1 MRPTEGTRVYRP
13 DLGAVVEE
21 GLGFDDMGY
30 IGMQLMPPLY
40 TLDDAGSFLVLP
52 EEAFHSMEETG
63 RAPRGAY
70 NRSDWEYED
79 GIYHTREHGHEQPI
93 DDSERKKLERRS
105 GAISVDNLAVKRS
118 RGIIARGQEKRIAS
132 IIQNESNFYTDPA
145 AAINAESNPGNPLEI
160 IGDGIEYMRNHYGI
174 LPNVVQ
180 MNWKLFKSLK
190 SNPFVVDR
198 LKFTFPGIDIEK
210 LSAAQVAHML
220 DVPQVLIG
228 GAQYNSAT
236 KNKKKTINLTEFWDP
251 NYIFLGRVSHS
262 DDELDPC
269 CGRTFVW
276 TEDSAEEPIVE
287 TYREEQTR
295 SDIYRIRH
303 QVGETL
309 IKSVDDNGTT
319 ITDVSRKC
327 GLLIKGVYTSS

>member
-21 GLGFDDMGY
+21 GLGFEDMGY
-30 IGMQLMPPLY
+30 IGMQLMPPIF

-52 EEAFHSMEETG
+52 EEAFNSMEDTS

-70 NRSDWEYED
+70 NRSDWTYED
-79 GIYHTREHGHEQPI
+79 GVYHTREHGHEQPI
-93 DDSERKKLERRS
+93 DDSERKKLERRA
-105 GAISVDNLAVKRS
+105 GTIAVDSLAVKRA
-118 RGIIARGQEKRIAS
+118 RGIIARGQEKRIAG
-132 IIQNESNFYTDPA
+132 IIQNESNFYTESA
-145 AAINAESNPGNPLEI
+145 SAAINASADPGNPIEI
-160 IGDGIEYMRNHYGI
+160 VRDGVAYMRNNFGI

-180 MNWKLFKSLK
+180 MNWLFFESLK
-190 SNPFVVDR
+190 VNPFVVDR
-198 LKFTFPGIDIEK
+198 LKYTFPGTDIQK
-210 LSAAQVAHML
+210 LTAAQVAHML

-228 GAQYNSAT
+228 GALYNSAQ
-236 KNKKKTINLTEFWDP
+236 KNKKKTVTLTEFWDP
-251 NYIFLGRVSHS
+251 NYIFLGLVSHS
-262 DDELDPC
+262 EDELDPC

-295 SDIYRIRH
+295 SDIYRVRH

-309 IKSVDDNGTT
+309 LKSVDDSGTVV
-319 ITDVSRKC
+319 TDVSRKC
-327 GLLIKGVYTSS
+327 GMLIKGVYTT